1 MIGIFGRLPEIEE
14 ELNKLLEQTSHDLSR
29 LPKPPSSEPLGE
41 MLRLIGSFVHS
52 IERLVD
58 GSPDDNGLMQALR
71 GPHSDFKKA
80 IRRTAPDFR
89 PLPRPLFV
97 DKSIILAP
105 PSFLVDE
112 ETGWQDQSKGTS
124 RAIYVEDV
132 MKRANS

>member
-1 MIGIFGRLPEIEE
+1 LIGTFGRLPEIEE

-41 MLRLIGSFVHS
+41 MMRLIGSFVRS

-71 GPHSDFKKA
+71 RPHSEFKKA
-80 IRRTAPDFR
+80 IRHTAPDFR
-89 PLPRPLFV
+89 PRPRGEK
-97 DKSIILAP
+97 KSTIPLAP

-112 ETGWQDQSKGTS
+112 ETDWQDQLNGTNT
-124 RAIYVEDV
+124 AIYIEDV
-132 MKRANS
+132 MKKANL

>member
-1 MIGIFGRLPEIEE
+1 
-14 ELNKLLEQTSHDLSR
+14 
-29 LPKPPSSEPLGE
+29 
-41 MLRLIGSFVHS
+41 MLRLIGSFVRS

-71 GPHSDFKKA
+71 GPHSEFKKA

-89 PLPRPLFV
+89 PLPRPL
-97 DKSIILAP
+97 SAERLTIPPAP

-112 ETGWQDQSKGTS
+112 ETDWPDQLKGTN
-124 RAIYVEDV
+124 RALYVEDV